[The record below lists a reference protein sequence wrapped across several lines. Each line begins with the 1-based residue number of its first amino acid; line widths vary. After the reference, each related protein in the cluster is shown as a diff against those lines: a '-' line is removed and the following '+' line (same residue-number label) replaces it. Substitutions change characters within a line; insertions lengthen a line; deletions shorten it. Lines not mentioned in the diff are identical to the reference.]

1 MSNYDKSNVSKRYLK
16 NVSFKELIIIRNN
29 IFWVDNVNNGQN
41 INKGIFTRPFNDKN
55 AEPQQLTSDEF
66 NIQSKFH
73 GYGGDSYKC
82 IYFRKHFYLIWI
94 DQRSRALWMQIFES
108 FEITDKS
115 CNRYLRTVSKAR
127 QLCESMECN
136 FDSSFVLTENNF
148 LYGICEIRNK
158 DFLFSLNIDRTKQ
171 DINLIKQFNSFA
183 GDLSSNSSASIFP
196 IASPIIMKARPFTSL
211 RSIIASRASKS
222 VLGEALTFPRIPS
235 VPWSIGYFIYLNP

>member
-94 DQRSRALWMQIFES
+94 DQRSRAL
-108 FEITDKS
+108 
-115 CNRYLRTVSKAR
+115 
-127 QLCESMECN
+127 
-136 FDSSFVLTENNF
+136 
-148 LYGICEIRNK
+148 
-158 DFLFSLNIDRTKQ
+158 
-171 DINLIKQFNSFA
+171 INLVIDIYEQLVKQGNYVNQWNVI
-183 GDLSSNSSASIFP
+183 LIHH
-196 IASPIIMKARPFTSL
+196 L
-211 RSIIASRASKS
+211 
-222 VLGEALTFPRIPS
+222 
-235 VPWSIGYFIYLNP
+235 Y